1 LQPGKTAPANQEIAM
16 PSTKIHIRVLLAS
29 IALTSAMIAGASAQE
44 NEISAAP
51 SGPVVVLGDSNASGT
66 GVGPQEAFPEKLEQ
80 NLRSR
85 GQAVRVINAGLPG
98 DTFGGMLARVDFS
111 VPQGTRLVI
120 VQGGYNNLANRVPT
134 DQTISDLNDILARLQ
149 GRGIKTVV
157 CGFFDKNWDAIGRKL
172 AATHGA
178 TFVPGSTCYDPQ
190 HVGPDGLH
198 MSATGHEVVAK
209 RLTGVVQPGVAR
221 HR

>member
-1 LQPGKTAPANQEIAM
+1 M
-16 PSTKIHIRVLLAS
+16 PSIKTSTGLLFAS
-29 IALTSAMIAGASAQE
+29 IALTSAMFAANSSAQE
-44 NEISAAP
+44 SDVSATP
-51 SGPVVVLGDSNASGT
+51 EGPVVVLGDSNASGT
-66 GVGPQEAFPEKLEQ
+66 GVGPQEAFPAKLEQ

-85 GQAVRVINAGLPG
+85 GRAVSVINAGFPG

-111 VPQGTRLVI
+111 VPQGTKLVI
-120 VQGGYNNLANRVPT
+120 VQGGYNNLANGVPT
-134 DQTISDLNDILARLQ
+134 DQTIADLNDILARLQ

-209 RLTGVVQPGVAR
+209 RLTGVVQPGVVR